1 MANSI
6 AGSSDFWVPWS
17 QSNMAE
23 DHATFDPSNST
34 TFKETDYMFV
44 QTYGL
49 GRAEGIIG
57 RDTVRM
63 GGFEV
68 TNQVLGVATAV
79 DEQFMRQANDGI
91 MGEPS
96 LLFTALHSLG
106 PA

>member
-1 MANSI
+1 MAS
-6 AGSSDFWVPWS
+6 
-17 QSNMAE
+17 
-23 DHATFDPSNST
+23 DHATFDPANST
-34 TFKETDYMFV
+34 TFNETDYKFV

-91 MGEPS
+91 MGESS
-96 LLFTALHSLG
+96 LLLTALQTLV

>member
-1 MANSI
+1 MAS
-6 AGSSDFWVPWS
+6 
-17 QSNMAE
+17 
-23 DHATFDPSNST
+23 DHATFDPANST
-34 TFKETDYMFV
+34 TFNETNYKFV

-96 LLFTALHSLG
+96 LLYHLLPTLSVG
-106 PA
+106 